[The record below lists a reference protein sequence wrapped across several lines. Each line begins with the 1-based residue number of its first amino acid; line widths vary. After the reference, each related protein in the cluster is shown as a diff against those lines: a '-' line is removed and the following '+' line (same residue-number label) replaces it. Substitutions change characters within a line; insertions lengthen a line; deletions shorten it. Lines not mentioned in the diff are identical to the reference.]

1 MTDRDQAPKLFSKAD
16 NAKRGNINKH
26 AAYAEAHARM
36 KAALEAGFYFEVITI
51 AESII
56 SDRLISYLARPGAG
70 SIKKHTKKSGD
81 EQWPG
86 FGKLIEAWKA
96 EFKDGIEVSS
106 SAIRERAGGNLVEA
120 VNSWREARNAAIHA
134 IAKSDPGEAPEKPIT
149 SFVEDAMR
157 TAELGR
163 LLASEVDN
171 WHRRMKRGAEK
182 K

>member
-1 MTDRDQAPKLFSKAD
+1 
-16 NAKRGNINKH
+16 
-26 AAYAEAHARM
+26 M

-56 SDRLISYLARPGAG
+56 ADRLISYLARPGG
-70 SIKKHTKKSGD
+70 PGRIEKYTKKSG
-81 EQWPG
+81 EEEWPG
-86 FGKLIEAWKA
+86 FYALIKAWEL
-96 EFKDGIEVSS
+96 EFKDGIEVRS
-106 SAIRERAGGNLVEA
+106 SAVRERAGGNLVEA